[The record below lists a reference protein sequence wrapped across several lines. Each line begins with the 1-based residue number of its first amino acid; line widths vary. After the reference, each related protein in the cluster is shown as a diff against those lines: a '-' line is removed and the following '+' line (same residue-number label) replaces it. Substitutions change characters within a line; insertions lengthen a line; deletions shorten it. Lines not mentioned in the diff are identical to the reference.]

1 MLLFSNKNDELY
13 LLITRENCLNS
24 KRAED
29 LLDSEEVSYIKM
41 DYKEVLSEWI
51 DIIKGKGVLSYPVV
65 FKLEGSFDDIY
76 KKFKHT

>member
-1 MLLFSNKNDELY
+1 MLLFPNKNDELY

-41 DYKEVLSEWI
+41 DYTF
-51 DIIKGKGVLSYPVV
+51 II
-65 FKLEGSFDDIY
+65 
-76 KKFKHT
+76 